1 MSLLAIDGA
10 DAGFVLS
17 LNAMQFLT
25 GGQAR
30 ELVRIDVEATQVD
43 VSNCGLSAADL
54 HRYDF

>member
-1 MSLLAIDGA
+1 
-10 DAGFVLS
+10 
-17 LNAMQFLT
+17 MQFLT

-54 HRYDF
+54 HQYDF